1 MTPAS
6 TTSTASPLRGKVSV
20 VTGAGS
26 GIGRSLAL
34 AIARRGGRLSVCD
47 VNADGLAETVEAVR
61 ALGAEIHSLPVD
73 VADRAAVI
81 GYAKEVRAHFGVVH
95 QLYNNAGIA
104 SGGGFL
110 ETDYELFDRV
120 LAVNLSGVV
129 SCTKEFLPHLIE
141 SGDGHLVN
149 VSSLNGFLAQQFL
162 GAYCTSKFAVRG
174 FTESVRAEM
183 LSLGHPVRV
192 TVVHPGGVATNIAR
206 SAAAPASFTA
216 DELDL
221 FRARQLVYE
230 RKLLKMPPDKA
241 AEIIIH
247 GVERGRKRILVGS
260 DARTLDR
267 VVRLLPTA
275 YLNLLVRAERILA
288 R

>member
-1 MTPAS
+1 M
-6 TTSTASPLRGKVSV
+6 
-20 VTGAGS
+20 
-26 GIGRSLAL
+26 
-34 AIARRGGRLSVCD
+34 
-47 VNADGLAETVEAVR
+47 
-61 ALGAEIHSLPVD
+61 
-73 VADRAAVI
+73 
-81 GYAKEVRAHFGVVH
+81 
-95 QLYNNAGIA
+95 
-104 SGGGFL
+104 
-110 ETDYELFDRV
+110 
-120 LAVNLSGVV
+120 
-129 SCTKEFLPHLIE
+129 
-141 SGDGHLVN
+141 
-149 VSSLNGFLAQQFL
+149 
-162 GAYCTSKFAVRG
+162 
-174 FTESVRAEM
+174 
-183 LSLGHPVRV
+183 RV

>member
-1 MTPAS
+1 MTSAS
-6 TTSTASPLRGKVSV
+6 STSSTSTLRGKVAV

-34 AIARRGGRLSVCD
+34 AIARRAGRLSVCD

-73 VADRAAVI
+73 VADRAAVV
-81 GYAKEVRAHFGVVH
+81 GYAKEVHTHFGVVH

-104 SGGGFL
+104 SGAGFL
-110 ETDYELFDRV
+110 DTDYELFDRV
-120 LAVNLSGVV
+120 LAVNLSGVI
-129 SCTKEFLPHLIE
+129 SCTKEFLPRLIE

-149 VSSLNGFLAQQFL
+149 VSSLNGLLAQQFL

-206 SAAAPASFTA
+206 SAVAPASFTA
-216 DELDL
+216 DELAL
-221 FRARQLVYE
+221 FHAGQRMYE
-230 RKLLKMPPDKA
+230 RKLLRMPADRA
-241 AEIIIH
+241 AEIIVR
-247 GVERGRKRILVGS
+247 GVERGKKRILVGS
-260 DARTLDR
+260 DARALDR

-275 YLNLLVRAERILA
+275 YISVLVRAERLVS

>member
-1 MTPAS
+1 MPPVS
-6 TTSTASPLRGKVSV
+6 TTSTLRGKVAV

-47 VNADGLAETVEAVR
+47 VNEDGLAETVEAAR
-61 ALGAEIHSLPVD
+61 ALRADVHSHPVD
-73 VADRAAVI
+73 VADRGAVA
-81 GYAKEVRAHFGVVH
+81 GYAKEVHAHFGVVH

-104 SGGGFL
+104 GGAGFL
-110 ETDYELFDRV
+110 DTEHELFERV

-129 SCTKEFLPHLIE
+129 SCTREFLPRLIE

-149 VSSLNGFLAQQFL
+149 ISSLNGIVAQQFL

-216 DELDL
+216 EQLEL
-221 FRARQLVYE
+221 FHGRQRLYE
-230 RKLLKMPPDKA
+230 RKLLRMPPDMA
-241 AEIIIH
+241 AEVIIH

-260 DARTLDR
+260 DARALDR
-267 VVRLLPTA
+267 LVRLLPSV
-275 YLNLLVRAERILA
+275 YPSLLVRAERLLA